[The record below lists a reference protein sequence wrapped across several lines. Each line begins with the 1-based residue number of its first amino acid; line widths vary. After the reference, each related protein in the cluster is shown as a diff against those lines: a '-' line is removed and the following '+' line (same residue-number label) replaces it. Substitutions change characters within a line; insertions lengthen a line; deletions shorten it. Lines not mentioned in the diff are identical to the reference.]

1 MEEVPPKM
9 QLLDSVWATRRKSKI
24 GTGEICKYKARLN
37 AHWGQQEHDVTY
49 HETYASLLMW
59 ATIRLILTL
68 SIIKGCHSRQLDFVL
83 AHPQAKLD
91 GEVYMRLPKDFE
103 IPGCKQKG
111 AMS

>member
-49 HETYASLLMW
+49 HETYASLLKKINPHTIHHQRMSLP
-59 ATIRLILTL
+59 ATRFCIGTSTGQIGWR
-68 SIIKGCHSRQLDFVL
+68 SIH
-83 AHPQAKLD
+83 
-91 GEVYMRLPKDFE
+91 E
-103 IPGCKQKG
+103 ITQRF
-111 AMS
+111 